1 MSSSEIEDR
10 AVPASVYGAIF
21 LCSLAVLMQEILLTR
36 IFSFTIWYHLAYLTI
51 STVLLG
57 FGAAGSIL
65 TRFPRLWQS
74 DPRRVAGGCAAAA
87 GIALEPIRLPNRVAI
102 GICRGVEGSC
112 SRFARGASMADR
124 HWSKFHQIPEAFG
137 DGSIW

>member
-65 TRFPRLWQS
+65 RAFPACGSRIRGGS
-74 DPRRVAGGCAAAA
+74 PVVAP
-87 GIALEPIRLPNRVAI
+87 LRP
-102 GICRGVEGSC
+102 
-112 SRFARGASMADR
+112 AS
-124 HWSKFHQIPEAFG
+124 P
-137 DGSIW
+137 